1 MSACNI
7 VSANNVVCVII
18 VTHSNNISPV
28 GIITEH
34 DIVEILG
41 KLNPVLFQAPL
52 RILVSKS
59 LVTIEQSAS
68 INDAVDLMSSRKI
81 RRLAVVDKN
90 NKIIGLLTQKIY
102 SMQLISTPVYFQN
115 SMEMIT
121 ICESRKF
128 TKNSI
133 SIDSKNL

>member
-7 VSANNVVCVII
+7 MSANNVVCVII

-28 GIITEH
+28 GIITER

-59 LVTIEQSAS
+59 PVRIEQSAS
-68 INDAVDLMSSRKI
+68 INDAVNLMSSRKI

-90 NKIIGLLTQKIY
+90 NKIIGLLTQKDLFNAINKY
-102 SMQLISTPVYFQN
+102 PRLFSELYGNDYHM
-115 SMEMIT
+115 
-121 ICESRKF
+121 
-128 TKNSI
+128 
-133 SIDSKNL
+133 